1 MPWDIGGWELF
12 VLAVIAIIVVG
23 PKELPKMLRSLGRW
37 MAKARVMA
45 RDFQRSFE
53 DIAREAELDE
63 LRKEVNALR
72 TDNPLAEIKRDL
84 EKSIDP
90 TLGPNDP
97 SILDEFG
104 GYDPSAMTSDDVP
117 RLSKEKSNQDAT
129 TSEPSSNEKD
139 EKNDEADGKQD
150 QAQA

>member
-12 VLAVIAIIVVG
+12 VLAAIAIVVVG
-23 PKELPKMLRSLGRW
+23 PKELPKMLRSLGQW
-37 MAKARVMA
+37 MAKARSMA

-72 TDNPLAEIKRDL
+72 TDNPLTEIKRDL

-90 TLGPNDP
+90 TLGPDDP

-104 GYDPSAMTSDDVP
+104 GYDPSAMTSDNVAKP
-117 RLSKEKSNQDAT
+117 SIEKSNQDAT
-129 TSEPSSNEKD
+129 ASEPSSNEKD
-139 EKNDEADGKQD
+139 EKKNEADGEQD

>member
-1 MPWDIGGWELF
+1 
-12 VLAVIAIIVVG
+12 
-23 PKELPKMLRSLGRW
+23 
-37 MAKARVMA
+37 MA

-104 GYDPSAMTSDDVP
+104 GHDPSAMESDNP
-117 RLSKEKSNQDAT
+117 KPSIEKSNQDTPA
-129 TSEPSSNEKD
+129 SEPSSD
-139 EKNDEADGKQD
+139 DKNAERKEADGDQD

>member
-1 MPWDIGGWELF
+1 
-12 VLAVIAIIVVG
+12 
-23 PKELPKMLRSLGRW
+23 MLRSLGQW
-37 MAKARVMA
+37 MAKARAMA

-104 GYDPSAMTSDDVP
+104 GHDPSAMASDNPKPSID
-117 RLSKEKSNQDAT
+117 KSNQDIPA
-129 TSEPSSNEKD
+129 SEPSSDDKD
-139 EKNDEADGKQD
+139 AKKEVADGKQD